1 MHLHTARTCLSR
13 FGCLPNYRFSFALVP
28 LFTVLRSLRLR
39 SRISLSLII
48 KFPLFKH
55 SSFIMLTTLKQYLC
69 TSCTKLDFLL
79 WSTFHKDCLA
89 EACHC
94 EVILQ
99 SLKEVLAG
107 LLVSNCTL
115 FYFWTLPSFGF
126 HFYFNYRAI
135 LRAAYLKA
143 RKSFTASNIFI

>member
-1 MHLHTARTCLSR
+1 MHSITHECPLMHLHTARTCLTRLS
-13 FGCLPNYRFSFALVP
+13 CLSNNRFSFALVQ

-39 SRISLSLII
+39 SHISLSLII

-69 TSCTKLDFLL
+69 TSCTKLNFLL

-135 LRAAYLKA
+135 
-143 RKSFTASNIFI
+143 